1 MPKKPRVEI
10 AVDRIRRRLR
20 AGIVGNDDEVLHLF
34 AMLAGGDSLGSYLR
48 SLAEAYMDLRVSH
61 LAQDEA
67 NALERALIQL
77 KVSMR
82 TERPE
87 IDSPCHIESW
97 RSLRAR
103 RLGLNG
109 VNDPVH
115 DYEGCTHAQG
125 NHH

>member
-10 AVDRIRRRLR
+10 AVNRIRRRLR
-20 AGIVGNDDEVLHLF
+20 VGIVGNDDEVLRLF
-34 AMLAGGDSLGSYLR
+34 AMLSGGDSLGSYLR
-48 SLAEAYMDLRVSH
+48 SLAESYMDLRVSH

-82 TERPE
+82 TRRPE
-87 IDSPCHIESW
+87 MDSPCHIEKW
-97 RSLRAR
+97 TSLRAK

-109 VNDPVH
+109 VNNPIRD
-115 DYEGCTHAQG
+115 DEGCAHAQG